1 MATQLPGKLVNPA
14 STESLLLTL
23 LSRVDAARH
32 RALLRHER
40 KRHAQLSSEAKTLE
54 FWRAVIAE
62 CLASFIYVFLVCAT
76 HLTWS
81 GSMYIFG
88 PAPNWLVISLTSGF
102 AMATLVQCFSHIS
115 GGHVNPALT
124 LALMFTKKITPFRA
138 FFYVLAHC
146 CGSIA
151 GAALLYG

>member
-1 MATQLPGKLVNPA
+1 MATQLPKLLGPS

-32 RALLRHER
+32 RALLRHQR
-40 KRHAQLSSEAKTLE
+40 KRYTMSHEMKTLE
-54 FWRAVIAE
+54 FWRSVIAE

-115 GGHVNPALT
+115 GGHINPALT
-124 LALMFTKKITPFRA
+124 LALMFTKKITLLRGV
-138 FFYVLAHC
+138 FYIIGHC
-146 CGSIA
+146 CGAIA